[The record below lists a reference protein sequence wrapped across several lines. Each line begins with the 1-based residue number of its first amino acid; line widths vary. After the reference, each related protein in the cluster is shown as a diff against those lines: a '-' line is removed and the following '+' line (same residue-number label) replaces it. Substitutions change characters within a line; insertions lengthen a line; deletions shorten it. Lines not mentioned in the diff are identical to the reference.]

1 MINAAAGREMT
12 NLIMVLIVSAWKPQ
26 VPLAKTCH
34 MLYLTFKGSGSISM
48 EVLPGIFPEM
58 LIFFF
63 PESQVPVIFSQE
75 IGKTGKSHDSPA
87 RFKMEESTQ
96 RCYQFRGLTR
106 VKLNARPRN
115 TNAQNQ
121 RLR

>member
-87 RFKMEESTQ
+87 RFKMEEST
-96 RCYQFRGLTR
+96 
-106 VKLNARPRN
+106 
-115 TNAQNQ
+115 
-121 RLR
+121 

>member
-1 MINAAAGREMT
+1 MT

-63 PESQVPVIFSQE
+63 PNPKSQSYLAKKL
-75 IGKTGKSHDSPA
+75 GKLEKVMILLQDLKWKNQHRDVTSSEDSLV
-87 RFKMEESTQ
+87 SS
-96 RCYQFRGLTR
+96 
-106 VKLNARPRN
+106 
-115 TNAQNQ
+115 
-121 RLR
+121 